1 MIINRIALII
11 LVACS
16 TAMSAAEAEE
26 KNKSGTGDADE
37 KVISGMSILGNN
49 DAPKS
54 LYIVPWKSSEIG
66 VETELTSS
74 LLGEDMVPVDKPVF
88 QRELDFYKVANPQ

>member
-11 LVACS
+11 LVTCS

-26 KNKSGTGDADE
+26 KNKSGAGDADE

>member
-1 MIINRIALII
+1 MRAVVLIAL
-11 LVACS
+11 LCGLGTVAQ
-16 TAMSAAEAEE
+16 AEKENKRNAA
-26 KNKSGTGDADE
+26 SGDE

-74 LLGEDMVPVDKPVF
+74 LLSEDMVPVDKPVF
-88 QRELDFYKVANPQ
+88 QRELDFYKVANPTKK